1 MSSQSSDDRPALDLP
16 DWNRA
21 GTAIVATFSTDD
33 FAAGVRFVQ
42 AIGEAAD
49 RANHH
54 PDVDLRF
61 DHVTVRSVSHDVGKV
76 TDRDLDL
83 ARTISGLAREQG
95 LSAQGAADLRFA
107 DDAPVPPGSVQFWTA
122 VAGIEPGAS
131 VDLSTDHQTVT
142 FTDDAGQTRYRVNV
156 PTVDTPSGDRVRAAL
171 DAGGSLLDDS
181 RAPDWWLLGDGAGN
195 QARVCDATD
204 GIPPLAQDL
213 PLAR

>member
-1 MSSQSSDDRPALDLP
+1 MSSQNDDDRPALDLP

-21 GTAIVATFSTDD
+21 GTAIVATFDTGD

-49 RANHH
+49 RADHH

-83 ARTISGLAREQG
+83 ARAISAIAREQG

-107 DDAPVPPGSVQFWTA
+107 EGVPVPPGAVQFWTA
-122 VAGIEPGAS
+122 VAAVEPGAS
-131 VDLSTDHQTVT
+131 VDLSADHDTVT
-142 FTDDAGQTRYRVNV
+142 FTDESGQTRYRVDV
-156 PTVDTPSGDRVRAAL
+156 PTGETPSGDRVRAAL

-181 RAPDWWLLGDGAGN
+181 RAPDWWLLGDSAGN